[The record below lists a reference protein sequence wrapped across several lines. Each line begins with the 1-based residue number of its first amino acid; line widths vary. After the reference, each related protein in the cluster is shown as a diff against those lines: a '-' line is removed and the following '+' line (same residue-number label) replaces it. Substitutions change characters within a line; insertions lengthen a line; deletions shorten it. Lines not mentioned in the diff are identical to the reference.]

1 MMNRSPGITGPAAS
15 KPGGSDGNSDDDMD
29 NDKRRK
35 HGKDS

>member
-1 MMNRSPGITGPAAS
+1 MNRGTGITGPAAS
-15 KPGGSDGNSDDDMD
+15 KPGGSDGNSGDDID